1 MSCADGNCD
10 FANVCSLRSELNFP
24 VGVKSRLEPWDMRW
38 GMTIALLEPFFVD
51 GAGSDR
57 SLHAFHELLE
67 EGKRQRYLQARPHLI
82 LLNDRFYHE
91 SLRPALTSILMAWLM
106 ARQKDGESVM
116 ECEGVGQH
124 NLKRYLNGQHDPT
137 VGRMNTEQIMI
148 LNLGR
153 DLLATYIP
161 HCLKKIDRV
170 SFGLLN
176 ERDLSTHA
184 DGTVAENRKLLA
196 IPFVGKDVPSES
208 AEFAHPDVVI
218 GLTVLA
224 YNYEGLRPDHVKM
237 LAKLL
242 KDDHKRQLG
251 QASKRPAQKLLDA
264 WIAHGARLRREQP
277 AQFPLEYF
285 QVEDDDALGILGD
298 FLCSSSVGDIRHG
311 DNAFNYPSPAKYL
324 LTQAVFPRTMKYQ
337 TLKLSA
343 CGQELGSDMVFGA
356 RIGFSGTPS
365 DLLPRSLGSCGFEET
380 SEGQILST
388 LTGVNV
394 VSVEYTPDDW
404 TVEAVLDNIAR
415 ANPPV
420 HALIDTGA
428 LITGMNNLEVAQ
440 FMLANGRMPSMD
452 GGVFLDD
459 SNRQMVLQRSNAD
472 KPVRLADCGL
482 AWHKRLYVDII
493 LLPCHFL
500 NFVLPVAGTN
510 TRGVVFLLA
519 VRSMTTFTR
528 PAQISSRARTRSLC
542 KHWGRI

>member
-1 MSCADGNCD
+1 MSALSRALHHSVIHGTRSTAMSCAAADGKCD
-10 FANVCSLRSELNFP
+10 FAHVCSLRSELNFP

-51 GAGSDR
+51 CAGTDR

-82 LLNDRFYHE
+82 LLNDRFYQE
-91 SLRPALTSILMAWLM
+91 NLRPALSSILMAWLM
-106 ARQKDGESVM
+106 ARHKDGKGVM
-116 ECEGVGQH
+116 ECEGVGKQ
-124 NLKRYLNGQHDPT
+124 NLKQYLSGQHDPT
-137 VGRMNTEQIMI
+137 VGRMNTEQITI

-176 ERDLSTHA
+176 ELDLSKYA
-184 DGTVAENRKLLA
+184 DGNVAENRKLLA

-224 YNYEGLRPDHVKM
+224 YNYEGLRSDHVKM

-251 QASKRPAQKLLDA
+251 KASERPAQKLLDA
-264 WIAHGARLRREQP
+264 WIAHACALLGREKP

-285 QVEDDDALGILGD
+285 QVEDEDALGILGD
-298 FLCSSSVGDIRHG
+298 FLCSSSVGDIHHG
-311 DNAFNYPSPAKYL
+311 DSASTYPSPAKYL
-324 LTQAVFPRTMKYQ
+324 LTEAVFPRTMKYQ

-404 TVEAVLDNIAR
+404 SVEAVLDNIAR
-415 ANPPV
+415 ADPPV

-440 FMLANGRMPSMD
+440 FLLAHGRMPSMD
-452 GGVFLDD
+452 GVVFLDD
-459 SNRQMVLQRSNAD
+459 DNRQMVLQRFNAD

-482 AWHKRLYVDII
+482 AWHKRLCVDLI
-493 LLPCHFL
+493 LLPSLSEFC
-500 NFVLPVAGTN
+500 ATG
-510 TRGVVFLLA
+510 
-519 VRSMTTFTR
+519 
-528 PAQISSRARTRSLC
+528 SRN
-542 KHWGRI
+542 